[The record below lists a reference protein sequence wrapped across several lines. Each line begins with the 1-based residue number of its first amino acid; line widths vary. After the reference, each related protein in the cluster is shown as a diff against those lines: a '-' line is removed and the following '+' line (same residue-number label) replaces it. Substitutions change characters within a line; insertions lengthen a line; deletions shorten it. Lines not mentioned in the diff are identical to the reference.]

1 MSEKKQLL
9 DEALSKIS
17 GGRVYD
23 HAYEFI
29 DQIIELIK
37 ENDYNFTKEDLI
49 TGAKNMWTDGSNDWQ
64 KFSTDKSQEDLDE
77 LIAYI
82 EKKWQN
88 L

>member
-23 HAYEFI
+23 HAYELI
-29 DQIIELIK
+29 DQIIELVK
-37 ENDYNFTKEDLI
+37 ANDYNITKEDLI
-49 TGAKNMWTDGSNDWQ
+49 AGAKNMWTDGSNDWQ
-64 KFSTDKSQEDLDE
+64 RFSSDKSQEDLDE

-82 EKKWQN
+82 EKKW
-88 L
+88 